1 MLLRSIGAFLR
12 SLSVSLLLLSC
23 GFLPARAD
31 TPAPHSSPNKGQAA
45 AATSFN
51 VPGPLLQ
58 VNVRRGE
65 ESLPIYQVPS
75 LQPGDIL
82 SVTSSFKEKEPV
94 HWMLVSG
101 FLRGATEPPPEKWF
115 SEVDLWKH
123 HNWDR
128 AQQITVP
135 SGANQGLL
143 FLAPDSGGG
152 FSTLK
157 NTVRRQPNLFLRVS
171 QDMTRAT
178 AEQGRMNSF
187 LNGMRSASPMGNP
200 QTATQRSIALANS
213 LSINVNGKCFDANQ
227 QQTPCLVQNTDQ
239 LLADSN
245 TRGTAVQNLTS
256 MPSAN
261 LIGGVISSQ
270 LGAAFFPYVGA
281 AIDVIHLLGGARTAD
296 YQYLPALAER
306 HGDRIRLKLNH
317 DPTFKSPKSVL
328 VYVLPQVEPMTPPSI
343 VVDTENHPTCISSA
357 ASALPA
363 EAPPA
368 LYSTQYGHDWILSL
382 KDADGRTQN
391 NISIKADPSVGGFLV
406 SAGAVNQNLFKN
418 DTSLQGTITGRWGFK
433 TVTLPPLT
441 LEHPRSG
448 AWQLNA
454 QQHESLIAGSKVA
467 LNLSSPVAACIGQIQ
482 LNDGKG
488 HHLAAVVTHTS
499 ATTITAAFD
508 LSQAV
513 VSEGSLQV
521 QQAGLSQ
528 PDQQKLRIY
537 QPLPR
542 VDKAT
547 YYAGDHVIELAGQ
560 RLDEIASAEFGGA
573 QFDPAHLPKSTDT
586 PDTVQLIQPDSA
598 PATTLAANSNATAVL
613 HLRDG
618 RSMNLSFPVQA
629 PRPLVKILSLNPRN
643 PVSTIQLQNHDAV
656 PQDTEINLTLQSVT
670 PAAFQPDE
678 KIQIHSDLQTTPVEL
693 SLSHGLMLQD
703 QQTVIASFVP
713 AQLLGASTFGRLEFR
728 AIDARGVAGAWQALP
743 KVVRLPQLKEIRC
756 PLSLNSKCTLTGD
769 HLYLLAAISAEPSMK
784 HAVKIPGGF
793 TGASVEI
800 PRPSGSTI
808 FIQLRDDP
816 DTADPVLLP
825 VLPELPSA
833 SGQQ

>member
-1 MLLRSIGAFLR
+1 MLLRSIGASLR
-12 SLSVSLLLLSC
+12 RLSVSLLLLSC
-23 GFLPARAD
+23 GFLSLRAD
-31 TPAPHSSPNKGQAA
+31 TPAPNPSPNKGQAS

-51 VPGPLLQ
+51 VPGPVLQ

-65 ESLPIYQVPS
+65 ETLPIYQVPS
-75 LQPGDIL
+75 LQPGDII

-123 HNWDR
+123 HNWDHT
-128 AQQITVP
+128 QQITVP

-152 FSTLK
+152 FSTLR

-171 QDMTRAT
+171 QDMTKAT
-178 AEQGRMNSF
+178 AEQGRLNSF
-187 LNGMRSASPMGNP
+187 LDGMRSASPMGNP
-200 QTATQRSIALANS
+200 QSATQRSIALANS

-239 LLADSN
+239 LLANSSI
-245 TRGTAVQNLTS
+245 RETAVQNLTS
-256 MPSAN
+256 MPSAS

-296 YQYLPALAER
+296 YQYLPALAQK
-306 HGDRIRLKLNH
+306 HGDRIQLKLNH

-328 VYVLPQVEPMTPPSI
+328 VYVLPQVETTTPPRI
-343 VVDTENHPTCISSA
+343 VIDTENHPACISGA

-363 EAPPA
+363 EAPPS
-368 LYSTQYGHDWILSL
+368 LYSTQYGHDWTLSL

-391 NISIKADPSVGGFLV
+391 NISIKPDPSVGGFLV
-406 SAGAVNQNLFKN
+406 AAGAVNQNLFKN
-418 DTSLQGTITGRWGFK
+418 DTSLQASITGHWGFQ
-433 TVTLPPLT
+433 TVTLPPFT
-441 LEHPRSG
+441 LEHSRSG
-448 AWQLNA
+448 AWQLEA
-454 QQHESLIAGSKVA
+454 KQQESLIAGSQVV
-467 LNLSSPVAACIGQIQ
+467 LTLTGPVAACIDHVQ

-488 HHLAAVVTHTS
+488 NHLAAKLTHTS
-499 ATTITAAFD
+499 AHAVTAALD
-508 LSQAV
+508 LSQAA
-513 VSEGSLQV
+513 VSDATLQV
-521 QQAGLSQ
+521 QQAGLNQ
-528 PDQQKLRIY
+528 PDQHKLRIY
-537 QPLPR
+537 QPLPQ
-542 VDKAT
+542 VDKTT
-547 YYAGDHVIELAGQ
+547 YFAGDHVIEFAGQ

-573 QFDPAHLPKSTDT
+573 HFDPAHTPKSADQG
-586 PDTVQLIQPDSA
+586 DTVQFTQPDSA
-598 PATTLAANSNATAVL
+598 PASTVAADSTATAVL

-618 RSMNLSFPVQA
+618 RTMNLSFSVQA
-629 PRPLVKILSLNPRN
+629 PRPMVKVLSMNPRN
-643 PVSTIQLQNHDAV
+643 PASTIQLQNHDAV
-656 PQDTEINLTLQSVT
+656 PQDTQLNLTLQSVT

-678 KIQIHSDLQTTPVEL
+678 KIQIRGDLQTTPVEL

-728 AIDARGVAGAWQALP
+728 VIDSRGVAGAWQALP

-808 FIQLRDDP
+808 FIKLRDDP

-825 VLPELPSA
+825 VMPLLPSA
-833 SGQQ
+833 NGQQ